1 MYISR
6 NIFINKS
13 IVVLVIIVCFS
24 SFQLKS
30 GKTSNN
36 DGQVVDSISVPTEE
50 EEVISGVI
58 EDVSINNFMLITEK
72 RDTIFIS
79 TMDQEP
85 SEVGDFELGD
95 TVKVTYIQE
104 EEEPGLNTII
114 TAKKVTVIG
123 KENKTDK

>member
-1 MYISR
+1 M
-6 NIFINKS
+6 NKS

-24 SFQLKS
+24 SCQLKS